1 MYRIFLADDHTLI
14 RQGLRRILEENNT
27 YRVIG
32 ETGDGMQIVPLVKK
46 LEPDAIILDI
56 SMPNLSGIEAISKI
70 RRVDKK
76 IKILVLTMHRNED
89 YVYECLVSG
98 AHGYILKEDADSELV
113 AAMEAIRRDNI
124 FVSSSF
130 ADEMIREFVGKK
142 REKQKKKPLQV
153 LTSREQEV
161 LRLIAEGMSN
171 KEVAQK
177 LSISVRTVE
186 HHRLN
191 IMRKLDVSNVA
202 GLIKY
207 AVKTKLIDVT

>member
-1 MYRIFLADDHTLI
+1 MYRIFIADDHTLI
-14 RQGLRRILEENNT
+14 RQGLRRILEENDG

-56 SMPNLSGIEAISKI
+56 SMPNLRGIEAISKI
-70 RRVDKK
+70 RGVNKK

-130 ADEMIREFVGKK
+130 TEEVIREFVGKK
-142 REKQKKKPLQV
+142 RETQKKKPRQV
-153 LTSREQEV
+153 LTDREQEV

-171 KEVAQK
+171 KEVAK
-177 LSISVRTVE
+177 ELSISVRTVE
-186 HHRLN
+186 HHRFN

>member
-14 RQGLRRILEENNT
+14 RQGLRRILEENHG

-56 SMPNLSGIEAISKI
+56 SMPNLRGIEAISKI
-70 RRVDKK
+70 RGVDKK

-130 ADEMIREFVGKK
+130 AEEVIREFVGKK
-142 REKQKKKPLQV
+142 RETQKKKPRQV
-153 LTSREQEV
+153 LTNREQEV
-161 LRLIAEGMSN
+161 LRLIAEGMPN
-171 KEVAQK
+171 KEVAK
-177 LSISVRTVE
+177 ELSISVRTVE

-207 AVKTKLIDVT
+207 AVKTRLIDVT